1 MCLHLPWLV
10 IFCYQMLVGF
20 LGNMCKGGIWSCPL
34 PGVLVAVGR
43 WGRLGMV
50 GLMHYSVLGP
60 TPFCSGKTKTGM
72 VQCLAWVLPAYA
84 GCPAFC
90 CAAASVSGA
99 RGAPSYR
106 SETSTTAGDS
116 SSVPSPAC
124 PCVSFLP
131 SGLLYVPA
139 PSHCNLYTWNL
150 CNDAQGQPHVAADCW
165 QGTGGALPQLF
176 LSYSWRGKS
185 NGFASP

>member
-1 MCLHLPWLV
+1 MLTFAMAGNFLLSNVGWLV
-10 IFCYQMLVGF
+10 F
-20 LGNMCKGGIWSCPL
+20 LEICARVAFGPVPCLAFWSL
-34 PGVLVAVGR
+34 

-72 VQCLAWVLPAYA
+72 VQFLAWVLPAYA
-84 GCPAFC
+84 GCLAFC
-90 CAAASVSGA
+90 CAAASGSGA

-116 SSVPSPAC
+116 SSVSSPAC

-139 PSHCNLYTWNL
+139 PSHCSLYTWHL

-165 QGTGGALPQLF
+165 RGTGGALPQLF
-176 LSYSWRGKS
+176 LSYSRRGKS
-185 NGFASP
+185 NAFASP